1 MFGLFKPKPTWRER
15 HKVQDQ
21 YSQIAISHGW
31 SIDNF
36 DGHPKD
42 PWYREINLI
51 KSIHVYDWEPS
62 IKRED
67 DGYITDVEFTMRICI
82 WDVYL
87 NAFYIGPPASHT
99 FKDDSFTGGTLKM
112 YEEIWMDGAVE
123 AYKAKMSE
131 H

>member
-36 DGHPKD
+36 DGNPKN
-42 PWYREINLI
+42 PWHREINLI
-51 KSIHVYDWEPS
+51 KTIHVYDWEPS

-67 DGYITDVEFTMRICI
+67 DAYTDVDFTMRICI

-87 NAFYIGPPASHT
+87 NAF
-99 FKDDSFTGGTLKM
+99 
-112 YEEIWMDGAVE
+112 
-123 AYKAKMSE
+123 
-131 H
+131 